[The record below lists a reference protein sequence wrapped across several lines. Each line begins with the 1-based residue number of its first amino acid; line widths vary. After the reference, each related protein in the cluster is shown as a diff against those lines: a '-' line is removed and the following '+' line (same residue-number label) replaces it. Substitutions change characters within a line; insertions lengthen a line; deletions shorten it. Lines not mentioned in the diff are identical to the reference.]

1 MSILFGARVVGEGD
15 VGDESLGE
23 FLIRTQANEKY
34 LHGRIKELADRV
46 KSLETVMES
55 MDKSCDVPH
64 QT

>member
-1 MSILFGARVVGEGD
+1 MVGEGD

-23 FLIRTQANEKY
+23 FLIRTQENEKY